1 MHSCLPEGIPPLPS
15 HHHIKQDFTCRS
27 AETGDDGNTKASHT
41 NASLKSPGATR
52 ENRGGKAEDALLHWR
67 YTAAAG
73 SAWLKQRTF
82 EAFICSSTPAHSS
95 LIAH

>member
-1 MHSCLPEGIPPLPS
+1 MHSCLPDGIPPVPS

-52 ENRGGKAEDALLHWR
+52 ENRSGQAEEAPSALEIYRRCRECMVETKDL
-67 YTAAAG
+67 
-73 SAWLKQRTF
+73 
-82 EAFICSSTPAHSS
+82 
-95 LIAH
+95 